1 MVAIDYGCLG
11 DRYGGTPS
19 PLADCQK
26 SFLIMDDLIQ
36 TLMGVVKDYGGLLA
50 TRLFLG
56 VAGT

>member
-1 MVAIDYGCLG
+1 
-11 DRYGGTPS
+11 
-19 PLADCQK
+19 
-26 SFLIMDDLIQ
+26 MDDLIQ